1 MLSWVLGKKRTAGK
15 RRAPAYDKAKH
26 IAEKG
31 NVKER
36 IKLASYDDLDPEF
49 LYYFAKD
56 EAAEVRRAVAKNDG
70 TPLQADVVLAEDTD
84 TQVRIELAHKIGR
97 IIPTLTDE
105 ENERLTEMA
114 MQVLEILARDTETQV
129 RAVISDEIKLLTN
142 VPKRLVKQLA
152 RDAEDVVAMPILEYS
167 SLLTDKELT
176 QIIASGVQGGRCS
189 QLPAATASA
198 PKLPRRFPQLRINP
212 QSRPCWRTSRR

>member
-152 RDAEDVVAMPILEYS
+152 RDAEDVVAMPILEHS

-212 QSRPCWRTSRR
+212 QSRRCWRTSRR

>member
-212 QSRPCWRTSRR
+212 QSRRCWRTSRR